1 MEYYYDTDEELYNEM
16 EEMME
21 DLEELEEIK
30 PKSKAPIEIS
40 FEKKSGEVEKY
51 IIDRESKEIK
61 SAEVNIELQEDIL
74 TNVLKVLGENKTDYI
89 NSINDRYDIVM
100 NMDDLI
106 IGRIIFIVDKE
117 TYKIKYCGTLE
128 EIVYET
134 YEFDEYIDDTPL
146 YKEGTRMFQALNCKQ
161 CYVFPDLSYVFQSKK
176 FGKMVGKKVTVEK
189 IKN

>member
-1 MEYYYDTDEELYNEM
+1 MEYYYDSDEKLYNEM

-21 DLEELEEIK
+21 DLEELEEFK
-30 PKSKAPIEIS
+30 PKRKAPIEIS

-61 SAEVNIELQEDIL
+61 SAEVNIELQEEIL

-106 IGRIIFIVDKE
+106 IGRIIFIVDKD

-146 YKEGTRMFQALNCKQ
+146 YKEGTQIFQALNCKQ

-189 IKN
+189 LKN